1 MSDQQGSGSPLRHG
15 AEITIVKLRPDG
27 SEAASYTGT
36 LIDGPPGWVVARATW
51 TFPKMELGYM
61 TFEPEDYL
69 IEYFATAQPFNAF
82 VLFSPDDAFKG
93 WYCNIAYPATVSGR
107 TVYWH
112 DLYVDVVQKTDG
124 SILVLDEDEL
134 AEAGIDRD
142 DPSLH
147 EMITSTRDLVVE
159 KMRNQA
165 YPFSEFS
172 APAVDSS

>member
-1 MSDQQGSGSPLRHG
+1 MSNPPGAGPQLRFG
-15 AEITIVKLRPDG
+15 AEIKIVKLRPDG
-27 SEAASYTGT
+27 TEATSYSGT
-36 LIDGPPGWVVARATW
+36 LIESPPGWVVARATW

-69 IEYFATAQPFNAF
+69 IEYFATSQPFNAF

-107 TVYWH
+107 TVCWH
-112 DLYVDVVQKTDG
+112 DLYVDVVQKRDG

-134 AEAGIDRD
+134 AEAGIERE
-142 DPSLH
+142 DPPLH
-147 EMITSTRDLVVE
+147 EMITSARDLVVE

-172 APAVDSS
+172 APAVDDS